1 MQLKKFNLR
10 KLNLIEMELIYILIC
25 IDVKNKKR
33 KCYLIQEVELP
44 LLL

>member
-25 IDVKNKKR
+25 IDVKNNR
-33 KCYLIQEVELP
+33 ENVI
-44 LLL
+44 